1 MAGADIL
8 GLAESLEISLDLSVA
23 NGFEFFVAALSSGL
37 AVLGFCIVF
46 QAPPK
51 YLFACS
57 LNGFFAWSVY
67 LLVEFCGLNGLWATF
82 FSTLAADV
90 FAYYSARVLKAPV
103 VLFLVAGILPMVPGV
118 SIYQGVYSLL
128 FGVGNASQI
137 LISAFMATGVIALA
151 VFVTD
156 TALDI
161 ERRIRWHVMKW
172 KHKKRSV

>member
-1 MAGADIL
+1 
-8 GLAESLEISLDLSVA
+8 
-23 NGFEFFVAALSSGL
+23 
-37 AVLGFCIVF
+37 
-46 QAPPK
+46 
-51 YLFACS
+51 
-57 LNGFFAWSVY
+57 
-67 LLVEFCGLNGLWATF
+67 LNGLWASF
-82 FSTLAADV
+82 LSTIAADI
-90 FAYYSARVLKAPV
+90 FAYYAARVLKAPV
-103 VLFLVAGILPMVPGV
+103 ILFLVAGILPMVPGV

-161 ERRIRWHVMKW
+161 ERRIRWHMMKW